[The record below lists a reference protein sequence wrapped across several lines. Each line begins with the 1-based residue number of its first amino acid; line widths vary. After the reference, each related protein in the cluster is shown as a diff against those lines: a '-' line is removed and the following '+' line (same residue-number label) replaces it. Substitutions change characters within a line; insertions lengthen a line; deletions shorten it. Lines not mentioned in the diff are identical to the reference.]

1 MDENYSIEKIMDKM
15 LEEETDSQICYET
28 AMEEKSEEDD
38 RIAEK
43 KELWEP
49 VKKLL
54 DRRKKEKWGEWDE
67 GTEKE
72 SIFSLNRSALYW

>member
-1 MDENYSIEKIMDKM
+1 MPIEMIKIPK
-15 LEEETDSQICYET
+15 
-28 AMEEKSEEDD
+28 KSEEDD

-54 DRRKKEKWGEWDE
+54 DRRKKEKWGE
-67 GTEKE
+67 
-72 SIFSLNRSALYW
+72 